1 MQWMV
6 KEGGIPGLHLPGF
19 QGVDKKM
26 QAVFSFLLRMVLV
39 VAGVLLAASMLVVM
53 LLLLALW
60 SIRAVWARLTGR
72 ILSPFEMRL
81 DPRTGFRYVYRRGG
95 HWHAK
100 ARAGAADA
108 STDTAS
114 QRVPF
119 GHRLAEV
126 TDVEPKASRS

>member
-6 KEGGIPGLHLPGF
+6 KEGGIPDLHLPGF

-26 QAVFSFLLRMVLV
+26 QAVFSFLLRVVLV
-39 VAGVLLAASMLVVM
+39 VAGVLFAASMLVVM
-53 LLLLALW
+53 LLLLAVW
-60 SIRAVWARLTGR
+60 SVRAVWARLTGR

-81 DPRTGFRYVYRRGG
+81 DPRTGFRYVYRRGS

-100 ARAGAADA
+100 APAGEPDT
-108 STDTAS
+108 STGTAS

-119 GHRLAEV
+119 GHRLADV
-126 TDVEPKASRS
+126 TDVEVKSPRS